1 MITAIRRWKT
11 TLDQSSLPG
20 REVIAYMDQSIGKLR
35 WLRASTL
42 IAGVAVLVSACGSST
57 SGTQTK
63 ETLASSYNPVNGAKG
78 GQLIFSDWEPVQ
90 DLNVLSSSA
99 QTTLQVAAGP
109 IWSML
114 WGFDSQNKPIPDL
127 VTDVPTTDN
136 GMVKKIDATHMDIT
150 IKLKSGLKWS
160 DGSPLTSADVKF
172 TVDAYCNPD
181 VGASSQLGYDHIAS
195 QEIKD
200 AQTLIWHLGPN
211 KSGTCGLSSDLT
223 SGVYSPYIAT
233 FATTYV
239 VPQAALSSIQPKN
252 WATSDYFTKKP
263 TPTSGPYMV
272 QDFAPGPAAI
282 VTLVPNPNYAA
293 GRTGAKFFGH
303 APYLTKLT
311 YKIYGDKSSQIAGIK
326 SGDTDLG
333 LDLIA
338 ADLKSLTGWTTGKSV
353 YANGLLNEG
362 IYFNLGNNE
371 TGCKAQQYA
380 ASCGKATLW
389 KDDKSV
395 RQAIWLAS
403 DLTSLNTQLVAGIGK
418 PMNTFLPST
427 LSPFYDTSVPAFAR
441 NVSKANSLLD
451 AAGWTKAADGTRSKA
466 GVKFAWTLSTTS
478 GNPQRAAEEE
488 LLISNWKDIGATVTT
503 KNWPA
508 GQFFDSF
515 TGGGVNATGQYDMSL
530 YANSF
535 APDPDSWAALA
546 LPGQIPTAAN
556 PSGANWDRMNDPKLT
571 DLLTQGENTIDV
583 NARVAL
589 YKQAQTEWADY
600 MGYFGLY
607 ERPDV
612 FGVGNNFGNFF
623 PTANTCV
630 STCNAPD
637 WFRKG
642 AS

>member
-1 MITAIRRWKT
+1 
-11 TLDQSSLPG
+11 
-20 REVIAYMDQSIGKLR
+20 MDQSIGKLR

-57 SGTQTK
+57 GGTTTN
-63 ETLASSYNPVNGAKG
+63 ETLASSYNPVKG
-78 GQLIFSDWEPVQ
+78 VQGGSLIYSDWQPVQ
-90 DLNVLSSSA
+90 DLNVIADSA
-99 QTTLQVAAGP
+99 QVTLQVAAGP

-127 VTDVPTTDN
+127 VTDVPSTDN

-200 AQTLIWHLGPN
+200 AQTVIWHLGPN
-211 KSGTCGLSSDLT
+211 KTGTCGLSSDLS
-223 SGVYSPYIAT
+223 SGIFSPYVAT
-233 FATTYV
+233 FGTTYV
-239 VPQAALSSIQPKN
+239 VPKATLSSIQPKN
-252 WATSDYFTKKP
+252 WSTSDYFTKKP

-272 QDFAPGPAAI
+272 QDFTPGPAAI

-293 GRTGAKFFGH
+293 GRSGAKFFGH

-311 YKIYGDKSSQIAGIK
+311 YKSYGDKSSQIAGIR

-333 LDLIA
+333 LNMIA
-338 ADLKSLTGWTTGKSV
+338 TDLKSLNGWTGGKPV
-353 YANGLLNEG
+353 YANGLLDEG

-371 TGCKAQQYA
+371 TGCKSQGYA
-380 ASCGKATLW
+380 AACGKATVF
-389 KDDKSV
+389 KDDKLL

-403 DLTSLNTQLVAGIGK
+403 DLTGLNTQLVAGIGK
-418 PMNTFLPST
+418 PMNTYLPT
-427 LSPFYDTSVPAFAR
+427 ALPLYHDDSVPAFTR
-441 NVSKANSLLD
+441 NVAKANSLLD
-451 AAGWTKAADGTRSKA
+451 QDGWTKAADGTRSKN
-466 GVKFAWTLSTTS
+466 GVKLAWVVSTTT
-478 GNPQRAAEEE
+478 GAPQRAAEEE
-488 LLISNWKDIGATVTT
+488 FLINNWKDIGATVTT
-503 KNWPA
+503 HNWPA
-508 GQFFDSF
+508 GQFFDTF
-515 TGGGVNATGQYDMSL
+515 TNGGINSTGQYDMSL

-535 APDPDSWAALA
+535 APDPDSWATLA

-556 PSGANWDRMNDPKLT
+556 PSGLNWGRMNDPKLT
-571 DLLTQGENTIDV
+571 DLLTQGENTIDIPG
-583 NARVAL
+583 RVAI

-600 MGYFGLY
+600 MGYYGLY

-612 FGVGNNFGNFF
+612 FGVGANFGNFY
-623 PTANTCV
+623 PVPNTCV

-637 WFRKG
+637 WYKKG

>member
-1 MITAIRRWKT
+1 MITAIRRWQS
-11 TLDQSSLPG
+11 TLDDPSLLG

-35 WLRASTL
+35 WLRVSTL
-42 IAGVAVLVSACGSST
+42 VAGIAVFVSACGSST
-57 SGTQTK
+57 SSTTK
-63 ETLASSYNPVNGAKG
+63 ETLASSYNPVKGTQG
-78 GQLIFSDWEPVQ
+78 GQLIYSDWESVQ

-99 QTTLQVAAGP
+99 QTTQQVLTGP
-109 IWSML
+109 VFSLL

-127 VTDVPTTDN
+127 VTDVPSTDN
-136 GMVKKIDATHMDIT
+136 GLVKKIDDNHMDVT
-150 IKLKSGLKWS
+150 IKLKKGLKWS
-160 DGSPLTSADVKF
+160 DGTALTVNDVKF
-172 TVDAYCNPD
+172 TVDAICNPD
-181 VGASSQLGYDHIAS
+181 VGAASQLGFDHIAT
-195 QEIKD
+195 QEVKD
-200 AQTLIWHLGPN
+200 DQTLIWHFGPN
-211 KSGTCGLSSDLT
+211 KKDTCGLSADIA
-223 SGVYSPYIAT
+223 SGIYSPYLILGPSVT
-233 FATTYV
+233 V
-239 VPQAALSSIQPKN
+239 VPKAALSSIAFKS

-272 QDFAPGPAAI
+272 QDFTPGPAAI
-282 VTLVPNPNYAA
+282 VTLLPNPNYAA
-293 GRTGAKFFGH
+293 GRSGAKFFGH
-303 APYLTKLT
+303 APYLNKLT

-338 ADLKSLTGWTTGKSV
+338 KDMPSLQGWTGGKTV

-362 IYFNLGNNE
+362 IYFNLQNNE

-380 ASCGKATLW
+380 TTCGKATPW
-389 KDDKSV
+389 KDDNKL

-403 DLTSLNTQLVAGIGK
+403 DLTGLNAQLVQGIGK

-427 LSPFYDTSVPAFAR
+427 LTPYYDSSVPAFAR
-441 NVSKANSLLD
+441 NVDKANSLLD
-451 AAGWTKAADGTRSKA
+451 ADGWTKAADGTRSKA
-466 GVKFAWTLSTTS
+466 GVKLSWVLSTTS

-488 LLISNWKDIGATVTT
+488 FLIKNWKDIGATVTT

-508 GQFFDSF
+508 GQFFDGW
-515 TGGGVNATGQYDMSL
+515 TGGGINATGQYDMSL

-535 APDPDSWAALA
+535 APDPDSWASLS
-546 LPGQIPTAAN
+546 LPGQIPSASN
-556 PSGANWDRMNDPKLT
+556 PSGGNWDRMNDPKLT
-571 DLLTQGENTIDV
+571 DLMTKAENTIDI
-583 NARVAL
+583 NARVTI
-589 YKQAQTEWADY
+589 YKDAQTEWADY
-600 MGYFGLY
+600 VGYFGLY

>member
-1 MITAIRRWKT
+1 M
-11 TLDQSSLPG
+11 
-20 REVIAYMDQSIGKLR
+20 
-35 WLRASTL
+35 AS
-42 IAGVAVLVSACGSST
+42 VLLAACGGTNPGNTT
-57 SGTQTK
+57 S
-63 ETLASSYNPVNGAKG
+63 ASINSSYSPAKGTTG
-78 GQLIFSDWEPVQ
+78 GQLVYSDWEPVQ
-90 DLNVLSSSA
+90 DLNVLTSSA
-99 QTTLQVAAGP
+99 QTTLQVAVGP
-109 IWSML
+109 IWSAL
-114 WGFDSQNKPIPDL
+114 WGFDAQNKPIPDL

-136 GMVKKIDATHMDIT
+136 GMVKKIDDKHMDVT

-160 DGSPLTSADVKF
+160 DGSALTANDVKF
-172 TVDAYCNPD
+172 TVDAICNPD
-181 VGASSQLGYDHIAS
+181 VGASSQLGFDHIAS
-195 QEIKD
+195 QEVKD
-200 AQTLIWHLGPN
+200 STTLIWHFGPN

-223 SGVYSPYIAT
+223 SGIYSPYLILGLSVT
-233 FATTYV
+233 V
-239 VPQAALSSIQPKN
+239 VPQAALSNLAPKN

-272 QDFAPGPAAI
+272 QDFTPGPSAI

-293 GRTGAKFFGH
+293 GRSGAKFFGH
-303 APYLTKLT
+303 APYLQKLT

-338 ADLKSLTGWTTGKSV
+338 KDLPSIQSGWNGKAV

-362 IYFNLGNNE
+362 IYMNLSNNE
-371 TGCKAQQYA
+371 SACKAQQYA
-380 ASCGKATLW
+380 ETCGTPTVF
-389 KDDKSV
+389 KDDKLL
-395 RQAIWLAS
+395 RQAVQLAS
-403 DLTSLNTQLVAGIGK
+403 DLDAMNTQLVGGIGK

-427 LSPFYDTSVPAFAR
+427 LSPYYDTSAPKFVR
-441 NVSKANSLLD
+441 NVTKANSLLD
-451 AAGWTKAADGTRSKA
+451 QDGWTKNADGTRSKN
-466 GVKFAWTLSTTS
+466 GKKLAWVISTTS

-508 GQFFDSF
+508 GQFFDGF
-515 TGGGVNATGQYDMSL
+515 TNGGINATGQYDMSL

-535 APDPDSWAALA
+535 APDPDSWASLA
-546 LPGQIPTAAN
+546 ISSQIPTAAN
-556 PSGANWDRMNDPKLT
+556 PSGSNWDRMRDPKLD
-571 DLLTQGENTIDV
+571 DLLTKGENTIDI
-583 NARVAL
+583 NSRISL

-612 FGVGNNFGNFF
+612 FGVGNNFGNFY

-630 STCNAPD
+630 STCNAAD
-637 WFRKG
+637 WYKKG

>member
-1 MITAIRRWKT
+1 
-11 TLDQSSLPG
+11 
-20 REVIAYMDQSIGKLR
+20 MDQSIGRLR
-35 WLRASTL
+35 WLRLSTL
-42 IAGVAVLVSACGSST
+42 GAAIAVLVSACGSST
-57 SGTQTK
+57 GGTTTK
-63 ETLASSYNPVNGAKG
+63 ETIASSYSPAKGTQG
-78 GQLIFSDWEPVQ
+78 GQLVYSDWESVQ

-99 QTTLQVAAGP
+99 QTTQQVLTGP
-109 IWSML
+109 VFALL
-114 WGFDSQNKPIPDL
+114 WGFDAQNKPIPDL

-136 GMVKKIDATHMDIT
+136 GLVKKIDSTHMDVT

-160 DGSPLTSADVKF
+160 DGTALTANDVKF
-172 TVDAYCNPD
+172 TVEAICNPD
-181 VGASSQLGYDHIAS
+181 VGAASQLGFDHITS
-195 QEIKD
+195 QEVKD
-200 AQTLIWHLGPN
+200 DQTLIWHFGPN
-211 KSGTCGLSSDLT
+211 KSGTCGLAADIP
-223 SGVYSPYIAT
+223 SGIYSPYLILGPSVT
-233 FATTYV
+233 V
-239 VPQAALSSIQPKN
+239 VPKAALSSIQGKS

-263 TPTSGPYMV
+263 TPSSGPYMV
-272 QDFAPGPAAI
+272 QEFVPGPAAI

-293 GRTGAKFFGH
+293 GRNGAKFFGH

-338 ADLKSLTGWTTGKSV
+338 KDLPSLQGWSGGKPV

-362 IYFNLGNNE
+362 IYINLGNNE

-380 ASCGKATLW
+380 PTCGKPTVF
-389 KDDKSV
+389 KDDKLL
-395 RQAIWLAS
+395 RQAVWLAS
-403 DLTSLNTQLVAGIGK
+403 DLVGLNQQLVQGIGK

-427 LSPFYDTSVPAFAR
+427 LTPYYDSSVAAFAR
-441 NVSKANSLLD
+441 NVTKANSLLD
-451 AAGWTKAADGTRSKA
+451 QDGWTKAADGTRSKN
-466 GVKFAWTLSTTS
+466 GVKLAWVLSTTS

-488 LLISNWKDIGATVTT
+488 FLIKNWKEIGATITT

-508 GQFFDSF
+508 GQFFDPFSN
-515 TGGGVNATGQYDMSL
+515 GGINSTGQYDMSL

-535 APDPDSWAALA
+535 APDPDSWASLA
-546 LPGQIPTAAN
+546 LPSQIPSAAN
-556 PSGANWDRMNDPKLT
+556 PSGNNWDRMNDPKLT
-571 DLLTQGENTIDV
+571 DLLTKAENTIDIS
-583 NARVAL
+583 ARVDL

-600 MGYFGLY
+600 VGYFGLY

-612 FGVGNNFGNFF
+612 FAVGNNFGNFF

-637 WFRKG
+637 WYRKG

>member
-1 MITAIRRWKT
+1 
-11 TLDQSSLPG
+11 
-20 REVIAYMDQSIGKLR
+20 MDQSIGKLR
-35 WLRASTL
+35 WLRVATL
-42 IAGVAVLVSACGSST
+42 GAGIAVLVAACGGST
-57 SGTQTK
+57 GGTTAK
-63 ETLASSYNPVNGAKG
+63 ETLASSYNPAKGTQG
-78 GQLIFSDWEPVQ
+78 GQLIYSDWEPVQ
-90 DLNVLSSSA
+90 DLNVLASSA
-99 QTTLQVAAGP
+99 QTTIQVALGP
-109 IWSML
+109 IWSAL

-136 GMVKKIDATHMDIT
+136 GLVKKIDDTHMDVT
-150 IKLKSGLKWS
+150 IKLKKGLKWS
-160 DGSPLTSADVKF
+160 DGSPLTTADVKF
-172 TVDAYCNPD
+172 TTDAICNPD
-181 VGASSQLGYDHIAS
+181 VGASSQLGFDHIAS
-195 QEIKD
+195 TEIKD
-200 AQTLIWHLGPN
+200 DQTLIWHFGPN
-211 KSGTCGLSSDLT
+211 KAGTCGLAADIP
-223 SGVYSPYIAT
+223 SGIYSPYLILGISVT
-233 FATTYV
+233 V
-239 VPQAALSSIQPKN
+239 VPKATLSSIQPKN

-272 QDFAPGPAAI
+272 QDFSPGPAAI

-293 GRTGAKFFGH
+293 GRSGAKFFNH

-338 ADLKSLTGWTTGKSV
+338 KDLPSLQGWTGGKAV

-371 TGCKAQQYA
+371 STCKSQQYA
-380 ASCGKATLW
+380 ATCGKPTPW
-389 KDDKSV
+389 KDDKLV

-403 DLTSLNTQLVAGIGK
+403 DLNAMNTQLVGGIGK

-427 LSPFYDTSVPAFAR
+427 LTPYHDDSVPAFAR
-441 NVSKANSLLD
+441 NVTKANSLLD
-451 AAGWTKAADGTRSKA
+451 GDGWTKAADGTRSKG
-466 GVKFAWTLSTTS
+466 GVKLAWTLSTTS

-488 LLISNWKDIGATVTT
+488 LLIANWKEIGATVTT

-508 GQFFDSF
+508 GQFFDSW
-515 TGGGVNATGQYDMSL
+515 TGGGINATGQYDMSL

-535 APDPDSWAALA
+535 SPDPDSWASLA
-546 LPGQIPTAAN
+546 LPSQIPTAAN
-556 PSGANWDRMNDPKLT
+556 PSGGNWDRMNDPKLT
-571 DLLTQGENTIDV
+571 DLLTKGENTIAIAD
-583 NARVAL
+583 RVSL

-600 MGYFGLY
+600 VGYFGLY

-630 STCNAPD
+630 STCNAAD
-637 WFRKG
+637 WYKKG

>member
-1 MITAIRRWKT
+1 MEVSKPRWWKRP
-11 TLDQSSLPG
+11 SLALTG
-20 REVIAYMDQSIGKLR
+20 
-35 WLRASTL
+35 
-42 IAGVAVLVSACGSST
+42 GVVGSLLLAACGGSST
-57 SGTQTK
+57 GSTTQ
-63 ETLASSYNPVNGAKG
+63 TLASDYNPAKGTQG
-78 GQLIFSDWEPVQ
+78 GQLIYSDWESVQ
-90 DLNVLSSSA
+90 DLNVLASSA
-99 QTTLQVAAGP
+99 QTTQQVLTGP
-109 IWSML
+109 VFSLL
-114 WGFDSQNKPIPDL
+114 WGFDSKNKPIPDL

-136 GMVKKIDATHMDIT
+136 GMVKKVDDSHMDVT

-160 DGSPLTSADVKF
+160 DGSALTADDVKF
-172 TVDAYCNPD
+172 TVDAICNPD
-181 VGASSQLGYDHIAS
+181 VGAASQLGFDHIAS
-195 QEIKD
+195 QEVKD
-200 AQTLIWHLGPN
+200 STTLIWHFGPN
-211 KSGTCGLSSDLT
+211 KSGTCGLSSDVT
-223 SGVYSPYIAT
+223 SGIYSPYLILGPSVT
-233 FATTYV
+233 V
-239 VPQAALSSIQPKN
+239 IPKSALSSIQPKN

-272 QDFAPGPAAI
+272 QDFTPGPAAI

-293 GRTGAKFFGH
+293 GRSGAKFFGH

-311 YKIYGDKSSQIAGIK
+311 YKIYGDKSSQIAGLK

-338 ADLKSLTGWTTGKSV
+338 KDLPSLQGWSSGKSV

-362 IYFNLGNNE
+362 IYMNLSNNE

-380 ASCGKATLW
+380 PTCGKPTVF
-389 KDDKSV
+389 KDDKPL

-403 DLTSLNTQLVAGIGK
+403 DLVGLNNQLVGGIGK

-427 LSPFYDTSVPAFAR
+427 LSPYHDDSVAAFSR
-441 NVSKANSLLD
+441 NVAKANSLLD
-451 AAGWTKAADGTRSKA
+451 SDGWTKAADGTRSKN
-466 GVKFAWTLSTTS
+466 GVKLAWVLGTTS

-488 LLISNWKDIGATVTT
+488 FLISNWKDIGATVTT

-515 TGGGVNATGQYDMSL
+515 SGGGINATGQYDMSL

-535 APDPDSWAALA
+535 APDPDSWASLA
-546 LPGQIPTAAN
+546 LPTQIPSASN
-556 PSGANWDRMNDPKLT
+556 PSGNNWDRQNDPKLT
-571 DLLTQGENTIDV
+571 DLLIKGENTIDI
-583 NARVAL
+583 NSRVSI
-589 YKQAQTEWADY
+589 YKQAQTEWSDY
-600 MGYFGLY
+600 VGYFGLY

-623 PTANTCV
+623 PTANTCI

-637 WFRKG
+637 WYRKG

>member
-1 MITAIRRWKT
+1 MARDRISTENLRRESMEVSKRRWWQRPGLAVT
-11 TLDQSSLPG
+11 GGVIGSLLL
-20 REVIAYMDQSIGKLR
+20 A
-35 WLRASTL
+35 
-42 IAGVAVLVSACGSST
+42 ACGGSSAT
-57 SGTQTK
+57 SGNQA
-63 ETLASSYNPVNGAKG
+63 LASSYNPQKG
-78 GQLIFSDWEPVQ
+78 TQGGSLIYSDWEPVQ
-90 DLNVLSSSA
+90 ALNVLASSA
-99 QTTLQVAAGP
+99 QTTQQVATGP
-109 IWSML
+109 IWSIL

-136 GMVKKIDATHMDIT
+136 GMVKKIDDNHMDVT
-150 IKLKSGLKWS
+150 IKLKKGLKWS
-160 DGSPLTSADVKF
+160 DGSPLTVNDVKF
-172 TVDAYCNPD
+172 TVDAICNPD
-181 VGASSQLGYDHIAS
+181 VGAASQLGFDHIAS
-195 QEIKD
+195 QEVKD
-200 AQTLIWHLGPN
+200 DQTLIWHFGPN

-223 SGVYSPYIAT
+223 SGIYSPYLILGPSVTA
-233 FATTYV
+233 
-239 VPQAALSSIQPKN
+239 VPKAALSSIQPKN
-252 WATSDYFTKKP
+252 WATADYFTKKP

-293 GRTGAKFFGH
+293 GRSGAKFFGH
-303 APYLTKLT
+303 APYLNKLT

-338 ADLKSLTGWTTGKSV
+338 KDLPSLQGWSGGKSV
-353 YANGLLNEG
+353 YATGLLNEG
-362 IYFNLGNNE
+362 IYPNLQNNE

-380 ASCGKATLW
+380 ATCGTPTVF
-389 KDDKSV
+389 KDDKLL

-403 DLTSLNTQLVAGIGK
+403 DLVGLNTQLVQGIGK

-427 LSPFYDTSVPAFAR
+427 LAPYHDTSVPAFKQDVA
-441 NVSKANSLLD
+441 KANSLLD
-451 AAGWTKAADGTRSKA
+451 QDGWTKAADGTRSKN
-466 GVKFAWTLSTTS
+466 GKKLAWVLSTTS

-488 LLISNWKDIGATVTT
+488 FLISNWKAIGATVTT

-515 TGGGVNATGQYDMSL
+515 SGGGINATGQYDMSL

-546 LPGQIPTAAN
+546 LPGQIPSAAN
-556 PSGANWDRMNDPKLT
+556 PSGANWTRMNDPTLT
-571 DLLTQGENTIDV
+571 DLLTKGENEIDIAKRTSIY
-583 NARVAL
+583 N
-589 YKQAQTEWADY
+589 QAQKEWADY
-600 MGYFGLY
+600 VGYFGLY

-623 PTANTCV
+623 PTANTCI

-637 WFRKG
+637 WYKKG